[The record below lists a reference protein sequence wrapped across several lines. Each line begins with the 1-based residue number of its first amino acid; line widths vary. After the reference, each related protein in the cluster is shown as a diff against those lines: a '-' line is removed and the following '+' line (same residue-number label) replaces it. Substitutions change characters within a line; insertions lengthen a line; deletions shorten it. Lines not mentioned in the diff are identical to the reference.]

1 MTRSVYVTRTAAFLP
16 GDAISNDEM
25 ESVLGQAGGRPS
37 RARRM
42 ILRSNK
48 IVSRHYAIDPA
59 TGKPTH
65 SNAQLAAEAIRGLDD
80 EKSVNSTEV
89 LACGTSMPD
98 QIFPNHGVMVQGE
111 LGLPPIE
118 VTATAGVCLAGVT
131 SLKYA
136 YMAVASGEAD
146 KSIATGSENASSILS
161 AHNFDA
167 ELDAKVE
174 ALEENPEI
182 AFEKDFIRW
191 MLSDG
196 AGAMMLEAS
205 PREGGTNLKMEWIDI
220 YSYAGEMETCMYAGA
235 SKNEDGT
242 IRGWTSMTSKE
253 RDADSVMSVKQDV
266 KLLNDNIMMYAAQ
279 KPAPL
284 VAEKHNITPDDV
296 DWFVPHYSSNY
307 FRERLFEALK
317 AGGFEVPMEK
327 WFTNLSTKGN
337 TGSAS
342 IYIMLDE
349 LLKSGKLK
357 SGEKILCWVPE
368 SGRFSTAFMLF
379 TVV

>member
-1 MTRSVYVTRTAAFLP
+1 MTRPVYVTRSSAYLP

-48 IVSRHYAIDPA
+48 IVSRHYAIDRE

-65 SNAQLAAEAIRGLDD
+65 SNAQLAAEAVRGLDEGTKLD
-80 EKSVNSTEV
+80 QVDV

-98 QIFPNHGVMVQGE
+98 QVFPNHGVMVQGE

-118 VTATAGVCLAGVT
+118 VSATSGVCLAGVT
-131 SLKYA
+131 SMKYA
-136 YMAVASGEAD
+136 YMAVASGEAEA
-146 KSIATGSENASSILS
+146 SVATGSENASAILA
-161 AHNFDA
+161 AHNFEA
-167 ELDAKVE
+167 ELDAKVD

-196 AGAMMLEAS
+196 AGALMLES
-205 PREGGTNLKMEWIDI
+205 EPRDGATNLKVEWIDI

-235 SKNEDGT
+235 VKNEDGST
-242 IRGWTSMTSKE
+242 RGWTSMTSKE

-279 KPAPL
+279 KPAPV
-284 VAEKHNITPDDV
+284 VAEKHGIVPDDV
-296 DWFVPHYSSNY
+296 DWFVPHYSSGY
-307 FRERLFEALK
+307 FRERLFNALK
-317 AGGFEVPMEK
+317 AGGFEIPMEK